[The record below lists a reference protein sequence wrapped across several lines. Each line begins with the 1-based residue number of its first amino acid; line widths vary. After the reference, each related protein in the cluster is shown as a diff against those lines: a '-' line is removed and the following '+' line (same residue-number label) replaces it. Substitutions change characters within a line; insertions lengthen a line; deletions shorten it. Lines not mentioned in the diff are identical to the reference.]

1 MYLLFIN
8 NANSISKQRGLFISK
23 SKVEG
28 TTYILSCF
36 ESDRLGVLNVIR
48 NEFDVIHFSLDE

>member
-1 MYLLFIN
+1 MLVYE
-8 NANSISKQRGLFISK
+8 RGLFISK
-23 SKVEG
+23 SDVEG

-48 NEFDVIHFSLDE
+48 NEFDVIQFPSDE

>member
-1 MYLLFIN
+1 MQMLVYE
-8 NANSISKQRGLFISK
+8 RGLFISK
-23 SKVEG
+23 SDVEG

-48 NEFDVIHFSLDE
+48 NEFDVIQFSLDK